1 MAARQAARRCHGRRV
16 SHWGGH
22 ERHARGCLH
31 PRAQP
36 NTGRFAFP
44 GRRLAAAGGQ
54 EEGLDFVEDA
64 VTRGPIAAFNVND
77 EDAAGRV
84 SSLRQARLW
93 RKSGRVGL
101 GSSQMPRFARP
112 SGQRRRRG
120 PRAWLSRSFTSP
132 KYPFLRRRWMRE
144 SLRGCNSRVTPA

>member
-1 MAARQAARRCHGRRV
+1 MRFKRFLRCCRYSAHPETAASHADRGRSATCTISAPLPEV
-16 SHWGGH
+16 
-22 ERHARGCLH
+22 
-31 PRAQP
+31 
-36 NTGRFAFP
+36 
-44 GRRLAAAGGQ
+44 

-144 SLRGCNSRVTPA
+144 SLRGCNSRVTSA